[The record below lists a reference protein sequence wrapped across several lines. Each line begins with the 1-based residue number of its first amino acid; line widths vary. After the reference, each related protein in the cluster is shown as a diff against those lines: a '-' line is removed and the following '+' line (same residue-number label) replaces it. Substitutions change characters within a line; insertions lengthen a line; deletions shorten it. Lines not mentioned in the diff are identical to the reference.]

1 MTVKSCV
8 FVAMAVGVL
17 LAESGNEQ
25 ALQESTNLD
34 AAWTVTSVLRN
45 NNELPADRL
54 IDLQMVF
61 RDGSFTIE
69 QGDKTLTRGTF
80 RVDTAKTPHA
90 IDLTSSERDGSKMT
104 TLAIYEL
111 ADGMLRICGA
121 QPGEPRPGE
130 FTAMDGSGH
139 TLTTCERAKP

>member
-1 MTVKSCV
+1 MKTCV
-8 FVAMAVGVL
+8 LVALAAGVL

-25 ALQESTNLD
+25 ATQERTKLD
-34 AAWTVTSVLRN
+34 ATWTVTSVLRN

-54 IDLQMVF
+54 IDLQLVF
-61 RDGSFTIE
+61 RDRSFTIK
-69 QGDKTLTRGTF
+69 QGDKTLTVGTF

-90 IDLTSSERDGSKMT
+90 IDLTTSERDGSKIT

-111 ADGMLRICGA
+111 ADGVLRICGA

-130 FTAMDGSGH
+130 FAAMDGSGY
-139 TLTTCERAKP
+139 TLTTCERASP